1 MKKAYPAGVAPKRN
15 TVNGLSVINP
25 PPPAPRAAGEWSM
38 APTKRCKTI
47 ADLSQPRLLPP
58 PDCVRWARCRRQAER
73 HGRFLIRDRRTG
85 LCQLDNELDLLLD
98 EVEAE
103 LFG

>member
-1 MKKAYPAGVAPKRN
+1 MKKVDPASVAPKRN

-25 PPPAPRAAGEWSM
+25 PPPMPRVGQWATAPA
-38 APTKRCKTI
+38 KRCTTI
-47 ADLSQPRLLPP
+47 ADISKPRLPAP

-73 HGRFLIRDRRTG
+73 QGRFLIRDRRTG
-85 LCQLDNELDLLLD
+85 LCQLDNELDQLLD